1 MANHKSALKRHR
13 QSEKKRIR
21 NTAVKSTIKTS
32 IKGVRESI
40 KDKNTE
46 EATLRLKK
54 ANTQL
59 DKAVTKGVL
68 HRNNASRKISR
79 LTTAVNA
86 ISSK

>member
-13 QSEKKRIR
+13 QSEKKNIR
-21 NTAVKSTIKTS
+21 NTAVKSTIKTT
-32 IKGVRESI
+32 IKGIRASI
-40 KDKNTE
+40 KDKNAE
-46 EATLRLKK
+46 EAGLQLKK
-54 ANTQL
+54 ASTQL

-86 ISSK
+86 IGSK

>member
-32 IKGVRESI
+32 IKGIRASI
-40 KDKNTE
+40 KDGNTE
-46 EATLRLKK
+46 EATLRLTKTC
-54 ANTQL
+54 TQL
-59 DKAVTKGVL
+59 DKAVSKGIL

-79 LTTAVNA
+79 LTTAVGA
-86 ISSK
+86 ISAK

>member
-1 MANHKSALKRHR
+1 LANHKSALKRHR

-21 NTAVKSTIKTS
+21 NTAVKSTIKTT

-40 KDKNTE
+40 KNKNAE
-46 EATLRLKK
+46 EAALGLNK
-54 ANTQL
+54 AGSQL

-86 ISSK
+86 ISAK